1 MDPDSAATSANSDP
15 PRNPRSG
22 LGLELSWRALGLGAL
37 LSALL
42 AAANAYLGLF
52 AGMTIS
58 GSIPAAVVSMVVLR
72 AVRGTLLENNIVQ
85 TSASAGESLA
95 AGAIFTLP
103 AFLFIGAWQEFD
115 YLETVALLLAG
126 GVLGTIFT
134 IPLRRTLIEGS
145 NLPFPEGAATARVL
159 LAGHSGQGA
168 KTLGLAAFLGAGLK
182 LGESLVGVFASS
194 ATLALR
200 LGAKP
205 FVLSLSLSPAL
216 AAVGAIVGVFP
227 SLLVAL
233 GGLFNWLLVIPF
245 VADPTSPLGDGSW
258 AAWSQKAR
266 FLGVGA
272 MAVGGLLSTF
282 EMRTQIRE
290 AFRTLTSAGGSNA
303 GLDLSRRSIVWLGVL
318 AWGLIGAV
326 GFWTLGSALS
336 AGVVATLAVGAA
348 FLFSAVA
355 AYMAGLVGSSN
366 NPVSGITLATLLV
379 VCTVLLGLGFRSSS
393 PNGPAAALVV
403 AGAICTALAIAGD
416 TIQDLKAGHVLGALP
431 KNQQIGQ
438 LVGVLAAA
446 LVLGPVLSLL
456 LEAYGF
462 GAVTPEH
469 PAPLRAP
476 QATLMAA
483 VVRGFFGGDLPWGF
497 VLPGAGLALGLYA
510 VNRFRRAQRRREFPI
525 LAVAIGL
532 YLPVE
537 VSLTIFLGALAAHAW
552 RQVAGGAGAPS
563 SFSPSLSGLDEA
575 EARREQAITLL
586 GAGFISGEALA
597 GLASAALLVSGMG
610 VPWIQLGALKELLGL
625 GALLGV
631 LGMLRRGR

>member
-1 MDPDSAATSANSDP
+1 
-15 PRNPRSG
+15 
-22 LGLELSWRALGLGAL
+22 
-37 LSALL
+37 
-42 AAANAYLGLF
+42 
-52 AGMTIS
+52 MTIS

-72 AVRGTLLENNIVQ
+72 AVGGTLLENNIVQ

-103 AFLFIGAWQEFD
+103 AFLFIGAWQEFH
-115 YLETVALLLAG
+115 YAQTTALLLAG
-126 GVLGTIFT
+126 GALGTIFT
-134 IPLRRTLIEGS
+134 VPLRRILVEGS
-145 NLPFPEGAATARVL
+145 SLPFPEGKATARVL
-159 LAGHSGQGA
+159 LAGHAGHGA
-168 KTLGLAAFLGAGLK
+168 KTLGWAAFVGAALK
-182 LGESLVGVFASS
+182 LGESLVGIFASS

-200 LGAKP
+200 LGP
-205 FVLSLSLSPAL
+205 RPLVLSLSLSPAL

-245 VADPTSPLGDGSW
+245 VADPTLALGEGSW
-258 AAWSQKAR
+258 AAWSQKTR

-272 MAVGGLLSTF
+272 MAVGGLMATF
-282 EMRTQIRE
+282 EMRSQIRD
-290 AFRTLTSAGGSNA
+290 AFRALTRAGSENTRV
-303 GLDLSRRSIVWLGVL
+303 DLSRGTIAALGAL
-318 AWGLIGAV
+318 AFGLVFFV
-326 GFWTLGSALS
+326 GSWTLSSFYSGAL
-336 AGVVATLAVGAA
+336 VAALAVGAA

-379 VCTVLLGLGFRSSS
+379 VCTFLFGVGFRGDDLA
-393 PNGPAAALVV
+393 GPAAALVV
-403 AGAICTALAIAGD
+403 AGAICSALAIAGD
-416 TIQDLKAGHVLGALP
+416 TIQDLKAGQLLGAFP

-438 LVGVLAAA
+438 LVGVTAAA

-462 GAVTPEH
+462 GAATPDH

-483 VVRGFFGGDLPWGF
+483 VARGFFGGDLPWAF

-510 VNRFRRAQRRREFPI
+510 VNRWRRARGLREFPI

-537 VSLTIFLGALAAHAW
+537 VSLTILLGALAAHAF
-552 RQVAGGAGAPS
+552 RKVLPSAIATSAGSVSAGSVSAGS
-563 SFSPSLSGLDEA
+563 VSAGSASPAGESNAL

-597 GLASAALLVSGMG
+597 GLASAALLVSGMRG
-610 VPWIQLGALKELLGL
+610 PWLHLGGAHEILGL
-625 GALLGV
+625 FALAGV
-631 LGMLRRGR
+631 LWMLRRG